1 MPSPLTSRVPRSYT
15 KCDLCKQSKAND
27 CSECLIC
34 SKKIH
39 YHSDCFSKWED
50 TISENFDKSIEIS
63 SSTNEETYQQ
73 LYICTECQV
82 EHCHLCNY
90 IHEET
95 MVGAR
100 WVINETVEPITWSYS
115 RLLTVGNDSQHLKNN
130 DMVYCKKN
138 KAAGTFRVIEVL
150 NNGRIVKVSKN
161 SRNESEM
168 SISSDSN
175 DSGSLG
181 AEDHTHSTSIGIEKD
196 FAMNLEIVNKNYAV
210 YDQFT
215 EETELQTN
223 IVLAKSETFGKTVSD
238 LFNTYFL
245 VDNFNEDTIDPIKIM
260 HDVEQMKWEKG
271 HTIELLESLIEESSS
286 NPQRRMFESLKEA
299 LLKIWA
305 FHMDNDGTQC
315 FNGSFIHPST
325 LEQFVLS
332 FNIYKKVNDNNEYS
346 PRHIALSYTDALY
359 HSCYDYNN
367 KDCGFGSSDNEAKK
381 TSIIVQML
389 NKNSNL
395 SAMFKEININV
406 SICLFFCSTY
416 FQIITRITQYSIAFF
431 VGS

>member
-1 MPSPLTSRVPRSYT
+1 
-15 KCDLCKQSKAND
+15 
-27 CSECLIC
+27 
-34 SKKIH
+34 
-39 YHSDCFSKWED
+39 
-50 TISENFDKSIEIS
+50 
-63 SSTNEETYQQ
+63 
-73 LYICTECQV
+73 
-82 EHCHLCNY
+82 
-90 IHEET
+90 
-95 MVGAR
+95 
-100 WVINETVEPITWSYS
+100 
-115 RLLTVGNDSQHLKNN
+115 
-130 DMVYCKKN
+130 
-138 KAAGTFRVIEVL
+138 
-150 NNGRIVKVSKN
+150 
-161 SRNESEM
+161 
-168 SISSDSN
+168 
-175 DSGSLG
+175 
-181 AEDHTHSTSIGIEKD
+181 
-196 FAMNLEIVNKNYAV
+196 
-210 YDQFT
+210 
-215 EETELQTN
+215 
-223 IVLAKSETFGKTVSD
+223 
-238 LFNTYFL
+238 
-245 VDNFNEDTIDPIKIM
+245 
-260 HDVEQMKWEKG
+260 MKWGKG

-367 KDCGFGSSDNEAKK
+367 EDCGFGSSDNEAKK

-416 FQIITRITQYSIAFF
+416 FQIITRITQY
-431 VGS
+431 